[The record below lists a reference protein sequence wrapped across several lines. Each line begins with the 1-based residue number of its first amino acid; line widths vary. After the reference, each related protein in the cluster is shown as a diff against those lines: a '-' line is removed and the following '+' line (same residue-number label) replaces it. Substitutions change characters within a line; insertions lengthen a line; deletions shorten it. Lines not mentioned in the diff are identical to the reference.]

1 MEGVAAPR
9 GRQGWTGGGLAGPV
23 QARLGRVQAL
33 LLKSQGHQCG
43 VVLAAYAGPTLGGH
57 VIQNGSPG
65 AEVCGQVLGPA
76 AWPGQ

>member
-1 MEGVAAPR
+1 MEGIVAAPPR

-23 QARLGRVQAL
+23 QARLGRATLVQAL

-65 AEVCGQVLGPA
+65 AEVERQV
-76 AWPGQ
+76 